1 MEALTRYAEDI
12 PKLSETELN
21 SIIDQAVAGF
31 EEAKR
36 AYGPIMGKVMGAIKG
51 RPHDVDYVQK
61 KIEELIGK
69 K

>member
-1 MEALTRYAEDI
+1 MLKKYAEDI
-12 PKLSETELN
+12 PKVSEEELN
-21 SIIDQAVAGF
+21 GIVDQPVAGF

-51 RPHDVDYVQK
+51 RPHDVEYVQK
-61 KIEELIGK
+61 KIEELVGK